1 MKNLLETLFSEKHRL
16 TARRRALAV
25 LHDICQRH
33 ERLNLFV
40 DSAPRELPSILL
52 EVDEDGAQVVFD
64 VPPEVEGVSWDGRS
78 PLLAVARY
86 DGVYVGFSLDDIEG
100 VAWNGATALRAG
112 LPGQVYYLQRR
123 QYFRVP
129 VGSGDVSSVVLVR
142 QGAAALSGRC
152 HDLSAGGMRVLV
164 TPVDGDF
171 ALRAGEQLPEL
182 RFELKGTPWQTA
194 ARIQHVDEP
203 VVLPKGG
210 TLVPLGIEFVDKSF
224 AFDQAL
230 VRYVQQR
237 DRDLLSGR
245 P

>member
-1 MKNLLETLFSEKHRL
+1 MKNLLENLFSEKHRL

-86 DGVYVGFSLDDIEG
+86 DGVYVGFSLDDIER
-100 VAWNGATALRAG
+100 VAWNGATALRAD
-112 LPGQVYYLQRR
+112 LPDQVYYLQRR

-129 VGSGDVSSVVLVR
+129 VGSGDVSSVVVVR

-194 ARIQHVDEP
+194 GRIQHVDEP
-203 VVLPKGG
+203 VVVPKGG
-210 TLVPLGIEFVDKSF
+210 ILVPLGIEFVDKSF